1 MKQLTFS
8 KEIEK
13 IILQSYTPSKVRKAM
28 KLALLLIM
36 ENGLQATDL
45 QLRILANHISSM
57 VERSD
62 ANEKIEKVDRSLF
75 GEVSQISLDI
85 SRKIVEQI
93 GNLNEDEIFILSIHF
108 ENLKY

>member
-28 KLALLLIM
+28 KLALLLIK

-62 ANEKIEKVDRSLF
+62 ANEKIEKVDQSLF